1 MVRSS
6 LLGVTE
12 EADGTA
18 HIGPRLYL
26 GDRRRIRYRDPRG
39 KVKPHAHPLE
49 PAWAERVLDR
59 ALEPGGAPFFLL
71 LVALLLVASVG
82 LTLWL
87 SRWSDRRSRRR
98 RVARAQRAERDAA
111 GLLEAHG
118 FAVLGRQ
125 VRQSWSLVADADE
138 VEFTL
143 IADYL
148 VERRGRRWVA
158 EVKTGERALDLR
170 HAPTRRQLLEYRQ
183 AFAVDGVLIV
193 DAEGQSLRSVHFRDA
208 SAALPV
214 GASRSGRAAAFGA
227 GLISG
232 LSLAGYWFFTHGWG
246 TISP

>member
-1 MVRSS
+1 MVRPSAV
-6 LLGVTE
+6 GVTE
-12 EADGTA
+12 EAA
-18 HIGPRLYL
+18 LSIIL
-26 GDRRRIRYRDPRG
+26 GDWRRIRYRAQRG
-39 KVKPHAHPLE
+39 KVKPNAHPLD
-49 PAWAERVLDR
+49 PAWPERVLEYV
-59 ALEPGGAPFFLL
+59 LEPGGASLR
-71 LVALLLVASVG
+71 ALLLVVLLLASVG

-87 SRWSDRRSRRR
+87 SSWHDRRSRRR

-183 AFAVDGVLIV
+183 AFAVDGVLLV

-208 SAALPV
+208 G
-214 GASRSGRAAAFGA
+214 GARRAGVRSPGRMAAFGV

-232 LSLAGYWFFTHGWG
+232 LSLAGYWFFTHGHG

>member
-1 MVRSS
+1 
-6 LLGVTE
+6 
-12 EADGTA
+12 
-18 HIGPRLYL
+18 
-26 GDRRRIRYRDPRG
+26 
-39 KVKPHAHPLE
+39 VKPNAHSLD
-49 PAWAERVLDR
+49 PAWPERVLEYV
-59 ALEPGGAPFFLL
+59 LEPGGASLR
-71 LVALLLVASVG
+71 ALLLVVLLLASVG

-87 SRWSDRRSRRR
+87 SSWHDRRSRCR

-183 AFAVDGVLIV
+183 AFAVDGVLLV

-208 SAALPV
+208 GGALRA
-214 GASRSGRAAAFGA
+214 GARSPGRMAAFGV

-232 LSLAGYWFFTHGWG
+232 LSLAGYWFFTHGHG